1 MEVNATDVMTRQIFT
16 ISPGYGVAHAARL
29 MLDRGVSGLPVVD
42 DDGVLV
48 GMITEG
54 DLIRRMEFGQG
65 PPPGLSANE
74 SYEIIIKANSWCV
87 KDVMTTPVATL
98 PEDATVEEIAGLL
111 VSRKIKRVPIMRDG
125 RIVGMVSRKDLLGI
139 IARSTPGTIAR
150 GDDALRLSVL
160 ARLGEAL
167 PMATLPTVTV
177 ERGIVRLNGSTS
189 SAQEHR
195 AIRVIVDNVPGAAG
209 VEDHLRIERPD

>member
-1 MEVNATDVMTRQIFT
+1 MEMHATDVMTRQIFT
-16 ISPGYGVAHAARL
+16 ISPGYSVAHAARL
-29 MLDRGVSGLPVVD
+29 MLDRRVSGLPVVD
-42 DDGVLV
+42 DDGILV

-87 KDVMTTPVATL
+87 KDVMTAPVATL
-98 PEDATVEEIAGLL
+98 AEDATVEEIASLL
-111 VSRKIKRVPIMRDG
+111 LSRKIKRVPIIRAG
-125 RIVGMVSRKDLLGI
+125 RLVGMVSRADLLGI
-139 IARSTPGTIAR
+139 IARITPGTIAK

-177 ERGIVRLNGSTS
+177 ERGIVHLSGSTS

-209 VEDHLRIERPD
+209 VEDQLRIGPE

>member
-1 MEVNATDVMTRQIFT
+1 MEVNATDVMTRQIVT
-16 ISPGYGVAHAARL
+16 ISPGYSVAHAARL
-29 MLDRGVSGLPVVD
+29 MLEGGVSGLPVVD
-42 DDGVLV
+42 DDGILV

-98 PEDATVEEIAGLL
+98 AEDATVEEIASLL
-111 VSRKIKRVPIMRDG
+111 LSRKIKRVPIIRAG
-125 RIVGMVSRKDLLGI
+125 RLVGMVSRADLLGI
-139 IARSTPGTIAR
+139 IARTTPGTIAK
-150 GDDALRLSVL
+150 GNDALRLSVL

-177 ERGIVRLNGSTS
+177 ERGIVHLNGSTS

-209 VEDHLRIERPD
+209 VEDHLRIGRPE